1 MLPHFMSLAV
11 IEPVP
16 PSYSNPV
23 SCLLQIVGQFSIS
36 IPQQFLHNYCRS
48 PSVAYFTF
56 ASYSLITVVT
66 ATAADLRIVDN
77 NRSPFCRL
85 IIYIKVLE
93 LEIKH
98 KHGGFNINYEKATVV
113 WQQFEFGSQS

>member
-1 MLPHFMSLAV
+1 
-11 IEPVP
+11 
-16 PSYSNPV
+16 V
-23 SCLLQIVGQFSIS
+23 SCSLQIVGQSSIFNPTTV
-36 IPQQFLHNYCRS
+36 IHNYCRS

-56 ASYSLITVVT
+56 DSYSLITVVT
-66 ATAADLRIVDN
+66 DTAADLRIVDN
-77 NRSPFCRL
+77 NRLPFCRP

-113 WQQFEFGSQS
+113 WQRFGFGS

>member
-11 IEPVP
+11 IEPVR
-16 PSYSNPV
+16 PSYSNRV
-23 SCLLQIVGQFSIS
+23 SCSLQIVGQSSIS

-56 ASYSLITVVT
+56 DSYSLITVVT

-77 NRSPFCRL
+77 NRLPFCRP

-113 WQQFEFGSQS
+113 WQRFGFGS